1 MSTEYPVSRT
11 RYGPVTRQVE
21 EHTGPASRPATA
33 SILSGRLLFGAL
45 LLVLAMSPF
54 EAGYP
59 PLARLWATFT
69 NLEIA
74 LFVLAVACVFRLV
87 VDRTARARFMRLP
100 MLVPITA
107 LIGATV
113 LSSLFCEFRSLGVQ
127 SIYRLLMGVV
137 VYASAWEAL
146 RDGRRVLTALGTL
159 VGAGTISA
167 VLGLLEF
174 ANWVNVEPWL
184 RMFKP
189 QPTTVG
195 GMLRLSGTFE
205 YANGAAMYFEM
216 VLPVLIGLVLLC
228 SSGSLPAGTSG
239 GGHAP
244 MQFRRWV
251 LWVLYPLVG
260 LYTVAL
266 ILTFSRAAWAGIGV
280 ALGVICLIL
289 IVRYIRAARAGE
301 ARQVAAMF
309 RPIALAVLMMAVGA
323 VYVSLT
329 QPLLWLRLTGENDR
343 SWYANT
349 IIPQALPP
357 MAAGDGVTVT
367 VTLRNDG
374 PMVWRAERVPVVHLS
389 YHWMSADRS
398 HYVVFEGERSLLPHD
413 VQPGESVT
421 IEAFVLA
428 PPEAGRYYLQWDLV
442 QEDVTWFSA
451 KTGTG
456 TEPALYT
463 IAPRTGTRPPQART
477 HPPVSVQAFSNT
489 DTSTVPRSRLWRVA
503 FDMFRAHPLFGV
515 GPDGFRN
522 LYGRYAGV
530 SDWNRN
536 IYTNNTYIEM
546 FTNLGLAGGLAFLLL
561 TCMALW
567 RALRGVLKSP
577 VNGLWVLSVAL
588 TASLVAFFSHGLV
601 DYFLFSTP
609 MYVLFWFVMS
619 QSAGEGAGR
628 GWQSLPHTPPSS
640 DHAHSDAEQ
649 AIVASDLTI

>member
-1 MSTEYPVSRT
+1 MSTEYPVSGT

-21 EHTGPASRPATA
+21 EHAGPASRAATA
-33 SILSGRLLFGAL
+33 SVLSGRLLFGAL

-59 PLARLWATFT
+59 PLARFWATFT

-74 LFVLAVACVFRLV
+74 LFGLAVAWVFRLA
-87 VDRTARARFMRLP
+87 VDRGARTRLTRLP
-100 MLVPITA
+100 LLVPIAA
-107 LIGATV
+107 LIGATA
-113 LSSLFCEFRSLGVQ
+113 LSTLFGEFRSLGVQ

-137 VYASAWEAL
+137 VYASAVEAL
-146 RDGRRVLTALGTL
+146 RDGRRMLRALGTL

-216 VLPVLIGLVLLC
+216 LLPVLIGLVLLC
-228 SSGSLPAGTSG
+228 SSGSLPAGAPAEE
-239 GGHAP
+239 HAP

-260 LYTVAL
+260 LYTVVL

-280 ALGVICLIL
+280 AVSVICLIL

-301 ARQVAAMF
+301 ARQVAGMF

-357 MAAGDGVTVT
+357 MAAGEGVTVT
-367 VTLRNDG
+367 VTLHNDG

-398 HYVVFEGERSLLPHD
+398 HYVVFEGERSPLPRD

-428 PPEAGRYYLQWDLV
+428 PTEAGRYYLQWDLV

-463 IAPRTGTRPPQART
+463 IAPRTGTTRPPKARP
-477 HPPVSVQAFSNT
+477 HPPISVQAFSNT

-546 FTNLGLAGGLAFLLL
+546 FTNLGLVGGLAFLLL

-577 VNGLWVLSVAL
+577 VNGLWILSVAL

-619 QSAGEGAGR
+619 QSAREGRAGD
-628 GWQSLPHTPPSS
+628 GKALPTPLFPATTLALMLSK
-640 DHAHSDAEQ
+640 Q
-649 AIVASDLTI
+649 L